1 MSNKFFK
8 EEFKFKVIVCSVI
21 EELYGYV
28 DNSELTVELG
38 GTLPYFHQ
46 HWIQQRM
53 VMCLLKQL
61 LLFILYYSLIVFLDY
76 LTYFKILFL
85 YFFFSFLGS
94 RKFFK

>member
-21 EELYGYV
+21 EELYDYV
-28 DNSELTVELG
+28 ENTELTNELG

-53 VMCLLKQL
+53 VM
-61 LLFILYYSLIVFLDY
+61 YSI
-76 LTYFKILFL
+76 KI
-85 YFFFSFLGS
+85 FFNTE
-94 RKFFK
+94 K